1 MQINLFNDSEF
12 EKKKEV
18 KSRLEIEWEVFHKN
32 NPQIYELIKKFTYEV
47 IKVGRKSYS
56 INAIFERVRWHT
68 TIETSGGDFKI
79 SNNHRAYY
87 ARFFLKEHPEYPN
100 FFKTK
105 ELRSEA

>member
-1 MQINLFNDSEF
+1 MQLVFEEAEF
-12 EKKKEV
+12 KMTKED
-18 KSRLEIEWEVFHKN
+18 KTKLQIQWEVFHEKN
-32 NPQIYELIKKFTYEV
+32 PHVYELIKKFTYEV
-47 IKVGRKSYS
+47 IKAGRRSYS

-68 TIETSGGDFKI
+68 NIETSGAEFKI

-87 ARFFLKEHPEYPN
+87 ARLFLKEHPEYPN